1 MGAAAEK
8 TLKKMV
14 FNQTILSIFSFCFL
28 LAAYVLATK
37 MALVW
42 IYNELS
48 STQFLAVSSIVII
61 GIITIIWRFGFPKNP
76 ISVPALCLIASSG
89 LLSILT
95 FSILQQLSAS
105 FALLGV
111 YGFLS
116 SLAGI
121 TPTLWRKGLI
131 MAGLS
136 ALALPFALVPGT
148 GMGFY
153 LRLLTADAA
162 AQLLALIGHSSLEAH
177 DVLIFDNGIAQ
188 VDLPCSGLKSLFT
201 GTGFFFLA
209 SLIMRREAN
218 IKWIIGY
225 SIFAILLIVANAFR
239 VTILIWVSEI
249 MQHRDI
255 AETIHM
261 PLGLMLFC
269 AVCISGVFILHKL
282 KPMKLAKEEIIA
294 VESKPLAPAL
304 TLSIMAGFMLLVTSE
319 FLPRNNLSGPT
330 HITLPGVMDVQTVAL
345 TPTETKFFGARDQTS
360 AKKWMF
366 EYHGFSGSMLVV
378 RSGAANGLH
387 APEVCML
394 GNGISVDQMETRVFN
409 SGKYRHLTVDNGRR
423 NAVYWMQSEQTI
435 TDDFRKRLGEYVLG
449 GQDDWV
455 MVTILFDER
464 LNLAESQNN
473 KTSLETLM
481 LALQSHYGAEIR
493 RKQDSHAPS

>member
-14 FNQTILSIFSFCFL
+14 SNQTLLSVFSFYFL
-28 LAAYVLATK
+28 LAAYVFATK
-37 MALVW
+37 MALIW

-48 STQFLAVSSIVII
+48 STQFLAISSIVII
-61 GIITIIWRFGFPKNP
+61 GIIAIIWKFGFPKKP
-76 ISVPALCLIASSG
+76 ISVPALYLIASSG

-105 FALLGV
+105 FALLGM

-121 TPTLWRKGLI
+121 SLTFWRKGLI

-162 AQLLALIGHSSLEAH
+162 AQLLALVGHNSLEAH

-249 MQHRDI
+249 MQHREI

-261 PLGLMLFC
+261 PLGLILFC

-282 KPMKLAKEEIIA
+282 KPMKSAKEEVIS
-294 VESKPLAPAL
+294 VESKPIVPAL
-304 TLSIMAGFMLLVTSE
+304 ALSILVGFTLLVSSD
-319 FLPRNNLSGPT
+319 FLPRSDLSGPK
-330 HITLPGVMDVQTVAL
+330 HITLPKVLDVKTVAL
-345 TPTETKFFGARDQTS
+345 TPTETEFFGARDQTS

-366 EYHGFSGSMLVV
+366 EYQGFSGSMLVV

-409 SGKYRHLTVDNGRR
+409 SGKYRHLTVDSGRR

-455 MVTILFDER
+455 MVTILFDEH
-464 LNLAESQNN
+464 LNLAESPNN
-473 KTSLETLM
+473 KSTLETLM
-481 LALQSHYGAEIR
+481 LALQSHYSAEIR
-493 RKQDSHAPS
+493 RKQDSYGRS